1 MRQYTIKRIGLF
13 LPTVLLVTILVFVL
27 MRIIPGDPA
36 LAILED
42 EGGGS
47 YTQEDLARLR
57 HEIGTDR
64 PIDIQYFTWIAGDWI
79 AGIVRCGYSFGIS
92 CGHVEGDAGIRGVV
106 AGDFGNSL
114 WFKSPVMG
122 ELKDRIPVTVELAI
136 FAMVLAMV
144 VAVPLGV
151 ASAIKPD
158 SKLDYTARALTLAG
172 IALPT
177 FFTAILI
184 ILLLVTFFGWLPPLG
199 YANFWKDPS
208 ANLQQ
213 MFVPAWA
220 LAGYDL
226 AFIARVT
233 RSSMREILREDYMRT
248 ARSKGLTERVV
259 LARHGLKNAFLPILT
274 ISGWQ
279 FGRLFRGTII
289 IETIFLVPGMGR
301 ILIESIGHRDYV
313 MIQAVVVI
321 IGLSIVT
328 INLLIDLLYGWLDPR
343 IRFA

>member
-13 LPTVLLVTILVFVL
+13 IPTVILVTVLVFVL

-64 PIDIQYFTWIAGDWI
+64 PIVVQYATW
-79 AGIVRCGYSFGIS
+79 VS
-92 CGHVEGDAGIRGVV
+92 GVV
-106 AGDFGNSL
+106 RGDFGDSL
-114 WFKSPVMG
+114 WFKAPVMG
-122 ELKDRIPVTVELAI
+122 ELKDRIPTTVELAV
-136 FAMVLAMV
+136 FAMALAMV

-151 ASAIKPD
+151 VSAINPD
-158 SKLDYTARALTLAG
+158 SKLDYAARVFTLAG

-177 FFTAILI
+177 FFTGILI
-184 ILLLVTFFGWLPPLG
+184 ILFLAMLFNWLPPLG
-199 YANFWKDPS
+199 YETLWDDPMS
-208 ANLQQ
+208 NLQQ
-213 MFVPAWA
+213 MFFPALA

-233 RSSMREILREDYMRT
+233 RSAMMEILREDYMRT
-248 ARSKGLTERVV
+248 ARAKGLSERVV

-279 FGRLFRGTII
+279 FGRLFGGTII

-321 IGLSIVT
+321 VGLSIVT

>member
-1 MRQYTIKRIGLF
+1 MRQYAIKRIGLF
-13 LPTVLLVTILVFVL
+13 IPTVILVTVLVFVL

-64 PIDIQYFTWIAGDWI
+64 PIVVQYATW
-79 AGIVRCGYSFGIS
+79 VS
-92 CGHVEGDAGIRGVV
+92 GVV
-106 AGDFGNSL
+106 RGDFGDSL
-114 WFKSPVMG
+114 WFKAPVMG
-122 ELKDRIPVTVELAI
+122 ELKDRIPTTVELAV
-136 FAMVLAMV
+136 FAMALAMV

-151 ASAIKPD
+151 VSAINPD
-158 SKLDYTARALTLAG
+158 SKLDYAARVFTLAG

-177 FFTAILI
+177 FFTGILI
-184 ILLLVTFFGWLPPLG
+184 ILFLAMLFNWLPPLG
-199 YANFWKDPS
+199 YETLWDDPKS
-208 ANLQQ
+208 NLQQ
-213 MFVPAWA
+213 MFFPALA

-233 RSSMREILREDYMRT
+233 RSAMMEILREDYMRT
-248 ARSKGLTERVV
+248 ARSKGLSERVV

-279 FGRLFRGTII
+279 FGRLFGGTII

-321 IGLSIVT
+321 VGLSIVT

>member
-1 MRQYTIKRIGLF
+1 MRQYTVKRVGLF
-13 LPTVLLVTILVFVL
+13 LPTVLLVTVSVFVL
-27 MRIIPGDPA
+27 MRWIPGDPA

-64 PIDIQYFTWIAGDWI
+64 PIVVQYVSWIG
-79 AGIVRCGYSFGIS
+79 
-92 CGHVEGDAGIRGVV
+92 GVIK
-106 AGDFGNSL
+106 GDFGDSL
-114 WFKSPVMG
+114 WFKAPVMG

-136 FAMVLAMV
+136 FAMALAMV
-144 VAVPLGV
+144 VAIPLGV
-151 ASAIKPD
+151 ISAIKPD
-158 SKLDYTARALTLAG
+158 SKVDYAARIFTLTG
-172 IALPT
+172 IALPS

-184 ILLLVTFFGWLPPLG
+184 ILFLVMIFGWLPPLG
-199 YANFWKDPS
+199 YEKVWEDPVR
-208 ANLQQ
+208 NLQQ
-213 MFVPAWA
+213 LFFPALA
-220 LAGYDL
+220 LAGYDM
-226 AFIARVT
+226 AFIAKVT
-233 RSSMREILREDYMRT
+233 RSAMLEILREDYMRT
-248 ARSKGLTERVV
+248 ARSKGLTETVV

-279 FGRLFRGTII
+279 FGRLFGGTII

-328 INLLIDLLYGWLDPR
+328 INLMIDLLYGWLDPR

>member
-1 MRQYTIKRIGLF
+1 MQQYTIKRLGLF
-13 LPTVLLVTILVFVL
+13 IPTILLVTVIVFVI
-27 MRIIPGDPA
+27 MRWIPGDPA

-47 YTQEDLARLR
+47 FTQEDLARLR
-57 HEIGTDR
+57 HELGTDR
-64 PIDIQYFTWIAGDWI
+64 PIVVQYADWMSDV
-79 AGIVRCGYSFGIS
+79 VR
-92 CGHVEGDAGIRGVV
+92 
-106 AGDFGNSL
+106 GDFGDSL
-114 WFKSPVMG
+114 WFNAPVMG
-122 ELKDRIPVTVELAI
+122 ELKDRIPVTIELAVMAI
-136 FAMVLAMV
+136 LMAVV

-151 ASAIKPD
+151 MSAIKPD
-158 SKLDYTARALTLAG
+158 SWLDLTARLTTLMG

-177 FFTAILI
+177 FFTG
-184 ILLLVTFFGWLPPLG
+184 ILLMLFLVWKFHWLPPLG
-199 YANFWKDPS
+199 YEVLWDKPLLNM
-208 ANLQQ
+208 QQ
-213 MFVPAWA
+213 MIFPA
-220 LAGYDL
+220 LALAAYDMS
-226 AFIARVT
+226 FIARVT
-233 RSSMREILREDYMRT
+233 RSAMMEILREDYMRT
-248 ARSKGLTERVV
+248 ARAKGLTETIV

-279 FGRLFRGTII
+279 FGRLFGGTII

-343 IRFA
+343 IRYA

>member
-1 MRQYTIKRIGLF
+1 
-13 LPTVLLVTILVFVL
+13 
-27 MRIIPGDPA
+27 
-36 LAILED
+36 
-42 EGGGS
+42 
-47 YTQEDLARLR
+47 
-57 HEIGTDR
+57 
-64 PIDIQYFTWIAGDWI
+64 
-79 AGIVRCGYSFGIS
+79 
-92 CGHVEGDAGIRGVV
+92 
-106 AGDFGNSL
+106 
-114 WFKSPVMG
+114 MG
-122 ELKDRIPVTVELAI
+122 ELKDRIPTTVELAV
-136 FAMVLAMV
+136 FAMALAMV

-151 ASAIKPD
+151 VSAINPD
-158 SKLDYTARALTLAG
+158 SKLDYAARVFTLAG

-177 FFTAILI
+177 FFTGILI
-184 ILLLVTFFGWLPPLG
+184 ILFLAMLFNWLPPLG
-199 YANFWKDPS
+199 YETLWDDPKS
-208 ANLQQ
+208 NLQQ
-213 MFVPAWA
+213 MFFPALA

-233 RSSMREILREDYMRT
+233 RSAMMEILREDYMRT
-248 ARSKGLTERVV
+248 ARAKGLSERVV

-279 FGRLFRGTII
+279 FGRLFGGTII

-321 IGLSIVT
+321 VGLSIVT

>member
-1 MRQYTIKRIGLF
+1 MQQYTIKRVGLF
-13 LPTVLLVTILVFVL
+13 VPTVLLVTVLVFVL
-27 MRIIPGDPA
+27 MRWIPGDPA

-47 YTQEDLARLR
+47 FTQEDLARLR

-64 PIDIQYFTWIAGDWI
+64 PIVVQYVTWM
-79 AGIVRCGYSFGIS
+79 S
-92 CGHVEGDAGIRGVV
+92 GVV
-106 AGDFGNSL
+106 QGDFGDSL
-114 WFKSPVMG
+114 WFKAPVMG
-122 ELKDRIPVTVELAI
+122 ELKDRIPVTVELAL
-136 FAMVLAMV
+136 FAMLLAMV
-144 VAVPLGV
+144 VAIPLGV
-151 ASAIKPD
+151 VSAIKPN
-158 SKLDYTARALTLAG
+158 SNLDYGARVFTLAG

-177 FFTAILI
+177 FFTAILM
-184 ILLLVTFFGWLPPLG
+184 ILFLVRLFNWLPPLG
-199 YANFWKDPS
+199 YEKLWVDPMS
-208 ANLQQ
+208 NLQQ
-213 MFVPAWA
+213 MLFPALA
-220 LAGYDL
+220 LAGYDM
-226 AFIARVT
+226 AFISKVT
-233 RSSMREILREDYMRT
+233 RSAMLEILREDYMRT
-248 ARSKGLTERVV
+248 ARSKGLTERIV

-279 FGRLFRGTII
+279 FGRLFGGTII

-328 INLLIDLLYGWLDPR
+328 INLMIDLLYGWLDPR

>member
-13 LPTVLLVTILVFVL
+13 LPTVILVTILVFVL

-64 PIDIQYFTWIAGDWI
+64 PIVVQYATWISG
-79 AGIVRCGYSFGIS
+79 V
-92 CGHVEGDAGIRGVV
+92 IR
-106 AGDFGNSL
+106 GDFGDSL
-114 WFKSPVMG
+114 WFKAPVMG
-122 ELKDRIPVTVELAI
+122 ELKDRIPVTVELTI

-151 ASAIKPD
+151 VSAINPD
-158 SKLDYTARALTLAG
+158 SKLDYTARFFTLAG

-184 ILLLVTFFGWLPPLG
+184 ILLLVTLFGWLPPLG
-199 YANFWKDPS
+199 YEKLWDDPVS
-208 ANLQQ
+208 NLQQ
-213 MFVPAWA
+213 MFFPALA

-233 RSSMREILREDYMRT
+233 RSSMMEILREDYMRT

-279 FGRLFRGTII
+279 FGRLFGGTII

-313 MIQAVVVI
+313 MIQAVIVI
-321 IGLSIVT
+321 IGLSIVS
-328 INLLIDLLYGWLDPR
+328 INLMIDLLYGWLDPR